1 MIESNG
7 RPGFRIVA
15 RQAPVAPDAIR
26 TLAALPVAN
35 IGDAMGRCNIMDPEI
50 KPLDPS
56 IRVAG
61 HAVTV
66 SVRNGDNLMVHAAIM
81 VAEPGDIIVIDG
93 QGDVSFG
100 IIGDLIVRAAH
111 KKGIGG
117 VVVDG
122 ACRDAEDIRRC
133 GFPMFPR
140 GINPRGG
147 TRSGPGEIN
156 VPVACGGLIVNPGDV
171 IVGDG
176 DGVAVVPGARATE
189 IAAAAQAKA
198 DQEKDRMAEIDG
210 GGLYPA
216 WLEDALRE
224 KGLLP

>member
-1 MIESNG
+1 MTDRHG
-7 RPGFRIVA
+7 KPGFQIVD
-15 RQAPVAPDAIR
+15 RRPPSAPEAIR
-26 TLAALPVAN
+26 TLAGLPVAN
-35 IGDAMGRCNIMDPEI
+35 IGDAMGRCNIMDPAI
-50 KPLDPS
+50 KPLDPATK
-56 IRVAG
+56 IAG
-61 HAVTV
+61 HVVTV

-81 VAEPGDIIVIDG
+81 VAEPGDVIVIDG

-111 KKGIGG
+111 KKGIAG

-122 ACRDAEDIRRC
+122 ACRDAEDIRRS
-133 GFPMFPR
+133 GFAMFPR
-140 GINPRGG
+140 GVNPRGG

-156 VPVACGGLIVNPGDV
+156 MPISCGGLVVHPGDV

-176 DGVAVVPGARATE
+176 DGVAVVPGARAAE

-198 DQEKDRMAEIDG
+198 DQEKNRMAEIDA
-210 GGLYPA
+210 GGLYPG
-216 WLEDALRE
+216 WLEGALRE